1 MKYTIRNLV
10 LASCLFGFSLLAQA
24 EVVNINTADAKALAT
39 AIAGV
44 GLAKAE
50 EIVRYRE
57 LHGPFGSID
66 ELTMVRGIGAKTV
79 EKNRAALS
87 TNPGEA
93 E

>member
-1 MKYTIRNLV
+1 MKCNFRNLV
-10 LASCLFGFSLLAQA
+10 LACGLFGFSLLAQA
-24 EVVNINTADAKALAT
+24 EVVNINTADAETLAA

-44 GLAKAE
+44 GIAKAE

-57 LHGPFGSID
+57 IHGPFNSVD
-66 ELTMVRGIGAKTV
+66 QLTMVRGIGAKTV

-87 TNPGEA
+87 ASSAEA